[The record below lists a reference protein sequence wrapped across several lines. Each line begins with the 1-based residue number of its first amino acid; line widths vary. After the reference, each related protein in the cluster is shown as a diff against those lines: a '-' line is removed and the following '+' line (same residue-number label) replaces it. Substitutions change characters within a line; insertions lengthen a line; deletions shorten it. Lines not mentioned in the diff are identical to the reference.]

1 MDTFTNCQMTD
12 REAATV
18 DGIVAAIKELA
29 LSRTDHPDDG
39 DPFTCNQD
47 EAIKTLAS
55 LALAVIRHGVLA
67 GGA

>member
-1 MDTFTNCQMTD
+1 METFSNVPLTD

-18 DGIVAAIKELA
+18 DGIIAAIKEIA
-29 LSRTDHPDDG
+29 MSRTDHPDDG